1 MKENDSTSNSAAI
14 PNQNSSQQ
22 TNHAIIILA
31 SGLSR
36 RLGQAKQLLCKN
48 GVPLIRHILQLAI
61 TTNPQAIIVVIPKND
76 ASIANQV
83 ANLSDSHLNVKI
95 IINQTPEIGM
105 GQSLYIAIEALT
117 QFVND
122 KNFNDKNFNDK
133 NFNHKAV
140 DRVLIMGVD
149 QILLDLE
156 HANELLADKHLVVAS
171 GYEHWQIFDTLTKD
185 GHIERR
191 AGASH
196 ESTNLIVG
204 LPLVI
209 DYLLLK
215 QWQFNLSGD
224 KALRHLIR
232 ALPPHQLRV
241 VINPKLSYD
250 IDTSEQLAYA
260 RQQGW
265 VDDVL
270 CGVIW
275 Y

>member
-48 GVPLIRHILQLAI
+48 GVPLIRHMLQLAI
-61 TTNPQAIIVVIPKND
+61 TTSPQAIIIVIPKGAGKI
-76 ASIANQV
+76 ASEV
-83 ANLSDSHLNVKI
+83 ANLSDTHLNIKI
-95 IINQTPEIGM
+95 IINQTPESGM
-105 GQSLYIAIEALT
+105 GHSLYIAIEALT
-117 QFVND
+117 QFV
-122 KNFNDKNFNDK
+122 NDKNFNDK

-156 HANELLADKHLVVAS
+156 HAKELLADKHLVVAS
-171 GYEHWQIFDTLTKD
+171 GYEHWQIFDMLSKD
-185 GHIERR
+185 DHIERR
-191 AGASH
+191 ADAKN
-196 ESTNLIVG
+196 ETKNPIVG

-209 DYLLLK
+209 DYQLLK
-215 QWQFNLSGD
+215 QWQFHIRGD
-224 KALRHLIR
+224 KGLRHLIR
-232 ALPPHQLRV
+232 ALSPSEISTVFNKQ
-241 VINPKLSYD
+241 LSYD
-250 IDTSEQLAYA
+250 IDTPEQLAYA

-265 VDDVL
+265 VDK
-270 CGVIW
+270 
-275 Y
+275 

>member
-14 PNQNSSQQ
+14 PSQNSSQQ

-48 GVPLIRHILQLAI
+48 GVPIINHMIKLAAS
-61 TTNPQAIIVVIPKND
+61 TNPQAIIIVIPKGVGKISNE
-76 ASIANQV
+76 V
-83 ANLSDSHLNVKI
+83 ATLSDNHLNIKI
-95 IINQTPEIGM
+95 VINQTPETGM
-105 GQSLYIAIEALT
+105 GHSLYVAIEALT
-117 QFVND
+117 QFV
-122 KNFNDKNFNDK
+122 NDKNFNDK

-171 GYEHWQIFDTLTKD
+171 GYKHWQILDTLTKD

-215 QWQFNLSGD
+215 QWKLNLSGD
-224 KALRHLIR
+224 KGLRHLIR
-232 ALPPHQLRV
+232 ALPPHQLTV
-241 VINPKLSYD
+241 VNNPKLSYD

>member
-1 MKENDSTSNSAAI
+1 MKENDSTLNRATI

-36 RLGQAKQLLCKN
+36 RLGQSKQLICKN
-48 GVPLIRHILQLAI
+48 GVPLISHMIRLAAN
-61 TTNPQAIIVVIPKND
+61 TNPQAIIIVIPKND

-83 ANLSDSHLNVKI
+83 ANLSDTHLNVKI

-105 GQSLYIAIEALT
+105 GHSLYIAIEALT
-117 QFVND
+117 QFV
-122 KNFNDKNFNDK
+122 NDK

-149 QILLDLE
+149 QILLDLD

-171 GYEHWQIFDTLTKD
+171 GYEHWQILNTLTKD

-191 AGASH
+191 VGASH
-196 ESTNLIVG
+196 ESTNFIVG

-224 KALRHLIR
+224 KGLRHLIR
-232 ALPPHQLRV
+232 ALPPHQLTV
-241 VINPKLSYD
+241 VNNPKLSYD
-250 IDTSEQLAYA
+250 IDTPEQLAYA

-265 VDDVL
+265 VDDAQW
-270 CGVIW
+270 GEK
-275 Y
+275 

>member
-1 MKENDSTSNSAAI
+1 MNQNDSTSNSAAI
-14 PNQNSSQQ
+14 PNQNSNQQ

-48 GVPLIRHILQLAI
+48 GVPLIRHMLQLAI
-61 TTNPQAIIVVIPKND
+61 TTSPQAIIIVIPKGAGKI
-76 ASIANQV
+76 ASEV
-83 ANLSDSHLNVKI
+83 ANLSDTHLNVKI

-105 GQSLYIAIEALT
+105 GHSLYIAIEALT
-117 QFVND
+117 QFV
-122 KNFNDKNFNDK
+122 NDK

-156 HANELLADKHLVVAS
+156 HAKELLADKHLVVAS
-171 GYEHWQIFDTLTKD
+171 GYEHWQIFDTLPKD
-185 GHIERR
+185 GHSERK

-224 KALRHLIR
+224 KGLRHLIR
-232 ALPPHQLRV
+232 ALPPHQLTV
-241 VINPKLSYD
+241 VNNPKLSYD